1 MFFCP
6 CAGLMHLEVQNP
18 MHSLICVLMLFAE
31 FLHTYGIL
39 WLPMQLFERSG
50 AFFMQRVYNL
60 KNKMTFFKTDSVFR
74 ILFFF
79 PFEMS
84 IYFKSYVFRL

>member
-1 MFFCP
+1 MCP

-39 WLPMQLFERSG
+39 WRPMQLFERSG

-60 KNKMTFFKTDSVFR
+60 KNKMTFFKNRFCFQDIV
-74 ILFFF
+74 LFSF
-79 PFEMS
+79 
-84 IYFKSYVFRL
+84 

>member
-60 KNKMTFFKTDSVFR
+60 KNKMTFFKNRFYFQDIV
-74 ILFFF
+74 LFSF
-79 PFEMS
+79 
-84 IYFKSYVFRL
+84 